1 MNKLSDVVA
10 QVFSHSL
17 NVLDAAVKHKT
28 YQVKAV
34 FPGVKL
40 SVRGIWWCTSSCCWG
55 SRPRQPVCCV
65 SQRCRL
71 QTKRHRL

>member
-28 YQVKAV
+28 CRVKAV
-34 FPGVKL
+34 F
-40 SVRGIWWCTSSCCWG
+40 STVRGIWRCTSSCCWG
-55 SRPRQPVCCV
+55 SRPRRPACCV
-65 SQRCRL
+65 SRRRRL
-71 QTKRHRL
+71 QTKRHR